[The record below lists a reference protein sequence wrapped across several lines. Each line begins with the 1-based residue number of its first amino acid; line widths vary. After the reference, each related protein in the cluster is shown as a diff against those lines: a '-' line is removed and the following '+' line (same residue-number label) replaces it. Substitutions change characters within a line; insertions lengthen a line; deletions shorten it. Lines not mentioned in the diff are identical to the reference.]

1 MADKKSFIFY
11 HEWAEI
17 LKKLPIDEVGNIIF
31 ALIEYSES
39 GTVTELSPIADIAF
53 TAFKQTIDKD
63 TEKWEATCQKN
74 AENGKKGGRPKKAS
88 SNDEISKKPNGFSEN
103 PNKPK
108 KADNDNE
115 SENDIYSSSISDDDT
130 DGQLSLTEDN
140 SETGDK
146 LPSGNTITLSVKEAA
161 EVIYKHYPRKEG
173 KAEGFER
180 VGQFLKKG
188 RKIGGLGTVRLNHEQ
203 LYCAVRDYA
212 MDCEDSGRETKF
224 IQLFSTFMG
233 KTVIDYVEKS
243 AAGYEKYM
251 QRKYGNEWRDIK
263 FVYQ

>member
-17 LKKLPIDEVGNIIF
+17 LKKLPIDEVGNIIL

-74 AENGKKGGRPKKAS
+74 AENGRKGGRPKKAS
-88 SNDEISKKPNGFSEN
+88 GNDEIPQKPNGFSEN
-103 PNKPK
+103 PKKPK

-115 SENDIYSSSISDDDT
+115 SENDIYLSSISDDDT
-130 DGQLSLTEDN
+130 DGQFSLAEDN

-146 LPSGNTITLSVKEAA
+146 SPSSNTVTMSVKEAA
-161 EVIYKHYPRKEG
+161 EFIYEAYPRKEG
-173 KAEGFER
+173 KAKGFEQVKQLLKGKTVSGIGR
-180 VGQFLKKG
+180 VKF
-188 RKIGGLGTVRLNHEQ
+188 NHCQ

-212 MDCEDSGRETKF
+212 IDCEESGRETKF

-233 KTVIDYVEKS
+233 KTVLDYVEKS
-243 AAGYEKYM
+243 VSGYEEYM